1 MWLVAIVTRHVVQ
14 DLWGAILVLDTP
26 CSDLGS
32 AGEGVLRLQV
42 KVVVLHHAVMMSL
55 LAVSGRMGHC
65 GSSRS

>member
-1 MWLVAIVTRHVVQ
+1 M
-14 DLWGAILVLDTP
+14 LDTP

-42 KVVVLHHAVMMSL
+42 KVIVLHHAVMMSL